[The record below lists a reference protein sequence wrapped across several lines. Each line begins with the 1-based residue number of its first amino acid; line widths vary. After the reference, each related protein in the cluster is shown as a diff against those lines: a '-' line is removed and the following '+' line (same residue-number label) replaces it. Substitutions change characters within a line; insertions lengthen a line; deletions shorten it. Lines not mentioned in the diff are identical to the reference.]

1 MLWGWYYD
9 HSHFGKNHTWE
20 KWSFKRSCHLLQVT
34 LLEGRIPS
42 PSLRFQ
48 NPSWITSLYCFISL
62 WVHYVRA
69 GSIFEAK
76 CRSESCWRCSLV
88 LRMEV
93 NPSRARSTHGP
104 SVGALFWI
112 QNPPQNSVPCHE
124 VAIKD
129 EALFPFLASR
139 MRFKHPHAAK
149 SCWSALPTFNF
160 SHSSPTLFQGAVL
173 QAHHTQFSRM
183 PCPSS

>member
-1 MLWGWYYD
+1 MIIPTLGKTTL
-9 HSHFGKNHTWE
+9 GKNEVSRGRVICFRSHWWREGFLPHLWDSRAQAESPLFTILLVYE
-20 KWSFKRSCHLLQVT
+20 YTMSELEASFESKC
-34 LLEGRIPS
+34 
-42 PSLRFQ
+42 
-48 NPSWITSLYCFISL
+48 
-62 WVHYVRA
+62 
-69 GSIFEAK
+69 AK
-76 CRSESCWRCSLV
+76 CRSESCWRRFLV

-93 NPSRARSTHGP
+93 NPSRARSTHRP

-112 QNPPQNSVPCHE
+112 QNPPQNRVLCHE

-173 QAHHTQFSRM
+173 QAPHTQFSRM
-183 PCPSS
+183 PSPSS